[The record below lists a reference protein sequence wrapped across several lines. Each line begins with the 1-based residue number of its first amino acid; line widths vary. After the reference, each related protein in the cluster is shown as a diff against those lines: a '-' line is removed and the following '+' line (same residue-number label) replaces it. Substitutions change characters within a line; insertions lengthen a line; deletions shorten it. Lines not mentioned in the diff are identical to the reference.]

1 MIAEGLL
8 LIGNKT
14 NGGDEVG
21 LVGDGGVLLI
31 NLMALLYSPLLAL
44 FRLRNK
50 ELLLNIYCPLLT
62 FLFFLP
68 F

>member
-8 LIGNKT
+8 LLGNKT
-14 NGGDEVG
+14 NGGDEG
-21 LVGDGGVLLI
+21 GGGDLLI